1 MAKIHTGGST
11 YPSPPN
17 LGKGTYE
24 RQQQQ
29 IGEIYTKHGATAAN
43 W

>member
-1 MAKIHTGGST
+1 VRGDV
-11 YPSPPN
+11 
-17 LGKGTYE
+17 LGKVLLTAALNLENGTYV